1 MVISEVMASAWKV
14 LRGFGHHGEKFTDV
28 QNNDLD
34 LDNEN
39 ENTNQTSPSL
49 AAPPLISDEERK
61 KQLLR
66 SMPTPKIPPFV
77 KSDPPCEFHDDPS
90 TWIEWLETEV
100 LKFKKIQE
108 SKKEKGNLLKVS

>member
-1 MVISEVMASAWKV
+1 MTTEAKGRKSKTKDSKGSTTSSKARA
-14 LRGFGHHGEKFTDV
+14 
-28 QNNDLD
+28 NA
-34 LDNEN
+34 N
-39 ENTNQTSPSL
+39 ENTNQTSP
-49 AAPPLISDEERK
+49 APPLISDEERK

-100 LKFKKIQE
+100 LKFKQIQE